1 VKIDWIHAQG
11 IAEAARKACPREA
24 CGVVYYSAVWD
35 AITATF
41 PCRNTASR
49 LGRFEIDRADLLELV
64 ASLHLLPGDELG
76 LYHSHAREPAEPS
89 ENDRE
94 RIGAWAAGPYLVY
107 SCETIELTAWR
118 ISDRAVARQ
127 VALEIV

>member
-1 VKIDWIHAQG
+1 VRISFLHAQE
-11 IAEAARKACPREA
+11 IARAAASCRPREV
-24 CGVVYYSAVWD
+24 CGIVYYSAKFD

-49 LGRFEIDRADLLELV
+49 LGRFELDRADLLELS
-64 ASLHLLPGDELG
+64 AIQFRRGDEPG
-76 LYHSHAREPAEPS
+76 LYHSHDRGPAEPS
-89 ENDRE
+89 VNDRE
-94 RIGAWAAGPYLVY
+94 RIGAWAARPYLVY

-127 VALEIV
+127 VDLEIV